1 MYSQRLREMSESL
14 KITYGDENLSISPQQ
29 TSSPSSMLADSSI
42 DNQRVGI
49 SQVETT
55 RSRSTNQCESLLIKS
70 SKNCDALPSDDINQN
85 IDTESANNTI
95 NNEATSDIHS
105 TAEIRSIKQL
115 QNCSLNPKM
124 QTNEVKNVSGGN
136 KGNFVTIPRVQK
148 PQNSRI
154 RKSVPLYEGLAS
166 GSLSRSYQQPTCHTN
181 DTGNSISDSGAP
193 GVSMRRS
200 SSVPC
205 KRTSEERGSTSSSD
219 DSGFSPGS
227 PNTSTALASFNIEQ
241 AIQESRLSGQSNEKA
256 NEVPNEAQNKDVLVD
271 IVPTSSASLQK

>member
-1 MYSQRLREMSESL
+1 MSESL
-14 KITYGDENLSISPQQ
+14 NITYGDENLTISPQQ
-29 TSSPSSMLADSSI
+29 ASSPSMMSADASL

-49 SQVETT
+49 SQLETT
-55 RSRSTNQCESLLIKS
+55 RSRSASHCERLSTKF
-70 SKNCDALPSDDINQN
+70 SKNCDDSSSENINQN
-85 IDTESANNTI
+85 DDTESANNAKSNMT
-95 NNEATSDIHS
+95 TSDMRPIDKMS
-105 TAEIRSIKQL
+105 SDKEL
-115 QNCSLNPKM
+115 PNCSLTPNI
-124 QTNEVKNVSGGN
+124 QTNESKTLSGGS

-154 RKSVPLYEGLAS
+154 RKSVPLYEGLQS
-166 GSLSRSYQQPTCHTN
+166 GSLSRSYQQTTCHKN
-181 DTGNSISDSGAP
+181 DTGNSISTSGAP

-227 PNTSTALASFNIEQ
+227 PHTSTVLASFNIEQ
-241 AIQESRLSGQSNEKA
+241 AIQESRLSGQPNEKA

>member
-1 MYSQRLREMSESL
+1 MSESL
-14 KITYGDENLSISPQQ
+14 KITYGDENVSISPQQ
-29 TSSPSSMLADSSI
+29 ASSPSMMLPDASL

-55 RSRSTNQCESLLIKS
+55 RSQSASHCESLLIKS
-70 SKNCDALPSDDINQN
+70 SKNRDASSDNLNQN
-85 IDTESANNTI
+85 DDTESVNNAKR
-95 NNEATSDIHS
+95 NMATSDMS
-105 TAEIRSIKQL
+105 PNDKMSSGKEL
-115 QNCSLNPKM
+115 QNCSLTPNI
-124 QTNEVKNVSGGN
+124 QTNESKNPSGGN

-166 GSLSRSYQQPTCHTN
+166 GSLSRSYQQPTCQTN
-181 DTGNSISDSGAP
+181 EAGNSISTSGAP

-241 AIQESRLSGQSNEKA
+241 AIQESRLSGQPNEKA